1 MMSFIKKL
9 FGLDVVAH
17 LELAEKYERAG
28 KLGMAR
34 LELERALEIGA
45 AGSPAERER
54 INARLAELASKEQED
69 GETRAQEALR
79 AGDYRKARYYLNA
92 ALSKLEEGSPAY
104 NNLIVQLNSLPEDPD
119 ADQLESELA
128 TVLRADA
135 GVDFVDRQRTLEFW
149 KSGFPPYKEEYYFN
163 KALTSDLVRAQSEQA
178 SNNPDDADACFNFG
192 VTLAQLGLINKAL
205 DQIRHFVELRPDDRD
220 GHYFLANLL
229 ADQGYDDEAIREFER
244 TLQIDPH
251 FLEAYF
257 YLGEHYLNLGDAQR
271 AERIFEHLRAQDK
284 TSELVEEARAKLKQI
299 RSNSE
304 GQSPESKS
312 TSV

>member
-1 MMSFIKKL
+1 MSFIKKL
-9 FGLDVVAH
+9 FGLDVAPY
-17 LELAEKYERAG
+17 LERADKYERAG

-34 LELERALEIGA
+34 LELERALEI
-45 AGSPAERER
+45 AGVGNPAERDR
-54 INARLAELASKEQED
+54 INARMDQLAIEEQED
-69 GETRAQEALR
+69 GEARAQEALR
-79 AGDYRKARYYLNA
+79 AGDYKKARYHLNA

-104 NNLIVQLNSLPEDPD
+104 NNLVVQLNSLPEDPD
-119 ADQLESELA
+119 AAMLESELA
-128 TVLRADA
+128 TVLGADP

-178 SNNPDDADACFNFG
+178 ANNPGDADGCFNFG

-244 TLQIDPH
+244 ALQIDPH

-257 YLGEHYLNLGDAQR
+257 YLGEHYLNLGDEQR
-271 AERIFEHLRAQDK
+271 AGRIFEHLVAQDK
-284 TSELVEEARAKLKQI
+284 SSELVEEARAKLKQI
-299 RSNSE
+299 RNDRE
-304 GQSPESKS
+304 GQPPEGKS